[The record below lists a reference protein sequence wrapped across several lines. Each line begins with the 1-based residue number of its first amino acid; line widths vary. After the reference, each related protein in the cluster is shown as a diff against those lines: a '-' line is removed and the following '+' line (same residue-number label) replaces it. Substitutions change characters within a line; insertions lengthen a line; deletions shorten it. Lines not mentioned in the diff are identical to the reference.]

1 MHRLSA
7 YVIVHRTQTNQTP
20 NANQSDGGRNPIG
33 RRTESDRM
41 ADANGRGCSCLSCTN
56 QANWQSIPAIS
67 AAPTKQTG
75 NLLQLSPLHQPS
87 KLAIYCSCLHCT
99 NQANRQSIAAG
110 SARLCRL
117 PEQELHQPSN
127 KANDTNVGGYGIPAV
142 ATQPSTQISFH

>member
-20 NANQSDGGRNPIG
+20 NAIRLDTERNPIR
-33 RRTESDRM
+33 RRTETDRM
-41 ADANGRGCSCLSCTN
+41 ADAITRGCSCLSCTN
-56 QANWQSIPAIS
+56 KANWQSI
-67 AAPTKQTG
+67 AAV
-75 NLLQLSPLHQPS
+75 
-87 KLAIYCSCLHCT
+87 
-99 NQANRQSIAAG
+99 

>member
-7 YVIVHRTQTNQTP
+7 YVIVHRTQSNQTP
-20 NANQSDGGRNPIG
+20 NANQSDSGRNPI
-33 RRTESDRM
+33 RQRTETVGG
-41 ADANGRGCSCLSCTN
+41 AAV
-56 QANWQSIPAIS
+56 S

-99 NQANRQSIAAG
+99 KQANRQSIAAV